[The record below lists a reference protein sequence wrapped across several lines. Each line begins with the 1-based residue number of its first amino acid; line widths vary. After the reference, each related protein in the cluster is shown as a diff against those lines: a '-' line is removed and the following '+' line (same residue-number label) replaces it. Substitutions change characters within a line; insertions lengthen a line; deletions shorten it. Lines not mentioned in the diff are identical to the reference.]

1 MMADELEERD
11 LQKFLRDVDEIANLV
26 QGLNSTDPA
35 VQEKAISDTEKR
47 LHIQEVR
54 DDGECKTKLNRT
66 VVNSQDAATRDMETV
81 RRDSFMSALEKDA
94 KERAKRRKKNE
105 RLANALKEK
114 GNDAF
119 SKGDYATAI
128 QLYTEG
134 LEKQKDMQVLYTNRA
149 QAHMKLQEYKKVI
162 SDCEWA
168 LKCNEKCIKAYF
180 HMGKAHLALKD
191 YNESRKSYQKIL
203 EIDPQKD
210 SLFKDCMNEV
220 DLQERK
226 EKEEEKALEEFQSGM
241 YTAVSVKELLQ
252 KLNRPDQNI
261 LYYAGGIRVLTESIK
276 DCTEQILFRTNNGF
290 SIISDNKVIRRG
302 LSVAKENTAE
312 AELSISL
319 LILWQA
325 VCAGN
330 EENQRLLLT
339 HPDVN
344 VQLPMML
351 SSDVPE
357 IQMQSLALLSL
368 YSQTENGRRLLVR
381 HQNLTK
387 WLQMLIAFVSV
398 MDDRASCAMNLLSN
412 LIKEEKFKIQCRIKL
427 STSVLPLFAQLL
439 KTVKQVNQPALTQ
452 CIGIMGDLCADVVI
466 RLQMAENQE
475 CWQACLKLVDECC
488 STGNSAGYQE
498 CLFTVLGL
506 MMNLSLESNLVIQ
519 EHAVDV
525 SRRCL
530 FLLGSKDGK
539 IVTRA
544 IGVLSHILPV
554 SLMAIEEAVAGGV
567 VKRMLRFL
575 KAGGPT
581 TSCYAIKT
589 LAVCTQSNSQ
599 AREEVVKSDKKFDV
613 LLKLLA
619 SENEMVVGNAA
630 FCLSKCFEV
639 PGAASSLLNSNIVMI
654 LLKHAGGEA
663 KKTSVQEN
671 AAVALGKLCTAEPR
685 HILQLRELN
694 GMAILN
700 SSMKYVQGL

>member
-1 MMADELEERD
+1 FEVDKYRELEVS
-11 LQKFLRDVDEIANLV
+11 KTKHTSLV
-26 QGLNSTDPA
+26 QGLNSTDPV

-66 VVNSQDAATRDMETV
+66 VVNSQDVV
-81 RRDSFMSALEKDA
+81 RLMISNSFMSALEKDA

-119 SKGDYATAI
+119 SKGDYGTAI
-128 QLYTEG
+128 QRYTEG

-162 SDCEWA
+162 NDCEWA

-203 EIDPQKD
+203 EIDPQKEN
-210 SLFKDCMNEV
+210 CMNEV

-226 EKEEEKALEEFQSGM
+226 AKEEEKALKEFQSGK

-276 DCTEQILFRTNNGF
+276 DCTEQTVFRTNNGF
-290 SIISDNKVIRRG
+290 SIISDNKWGVLQHEEMKRYF
-302 LSVAKENTAE
+302 KEMQTQTF
-312 AELSISL
+312 SFS
-319 LILWQA
+319 
-325 VCAGN
+325 

-344 VQLPMML
+344 VQLPMLL

-357 IQMQSLALLSL
+357 IQKQSLALLSL
-368 YSQTENGRRLLVR
+368 YSQTENGRSLLVR

-387 WLQMLIAFVSV
+387 YCILCVSL
-398 MDDRASCAMNLLSN
+398 DLCNLNILS
-412 LIKEEKFKIQCRIKL
+412 LH
-427 STSVLPLFAQLL
+427 SLFL
-439 KTVKQVNQPALTQ
+439 KKTIKQVNQPALAQ
-452 CIGIMGDLCADVVI
+452 CIGTMGDLCADGVI

-475 CWQACLKLVDECC
+475 CWQACLKLVVINLMN
-488 STGNSAGYQE
+488 STVTYTNKGLIRMPNKGAQGRDLIASEKSHY
-498 CLFTVLGL
+498 LF
-506 MMNLSLESNLVIQ
+506 SLFI
-519 EHAVDV
+519 
-525 SRRCL
+525 
-530 FLLGSKDGK
+530 K
-539 IVTRA
+539 RA
-544 IGVLSHILPV
+544 IGVLSRILPASSV
-554 SLMAIEEAVAGGV
+554 AVEEAVTGGV
-567 VKRMLRFL
+567 VKRVLRFL
-575 KAGGPT
+575 KAGGQT

-599 AREEVVKSDKKFDV
+599 AQEEVVKSDKKFDV

-619 SENEMVVGNAA
+619 SENEMLVGNAA

-685 HILQLRELN
+685 HIIQLRELN

-700 SSMKYVQGL
+700 SSMKYVQDL

>member
-1 MMADELEERD
+1 MMADEEERD
-11 LQKFLRDVDEIANLV
+11 FQNFLRDVDEITDLV

-35 VQEKAISDTEKR
+35 VQGKAISDTEKR
-47 LHIQEVR
+47 LHAMEVR
-54 DDGECKTKLNRT
+54 DEGECKTKLNRT
-66 VVNSQDAATRDMETV
+66 VINSQTADMQNMETV
-81 RRDSFMSALEKDA
+81 GRDSFMAVLEQDA

-105 RLANALKEK
+105 RLANALKAK

-119 SKGDYATAI
+119 SKGEYATAI
-128 QLYTEG
+128 QRYTEG

-149 QAHMKLQEYKKVI
+149 QAYMKLQEYQKAI
-162 SDCEWA
+162 NDCEWA

-180 HMGKAHLALKD
+180 HMGKAHLALMN

-203 EIDPQKD
+203 EIDPQKE

-220 DLQERK
+220 DLQEK
-226 EKEEEKALEEFQSGM
+226 KANEEKKALEEFQSGKYM
-241 YTAVSVKELLQ
+241 AVSVKELLE
-252 KLNRPDQNI
+252 KLSRPDQNI

-276 DCTEQILFRTNNGF
+276 DCTEQTLFRTNNGF
-290 SIISDNKVIRRG
+290 SIINDNKIIRRG
-302 LSVAKENTAE
+302 LCVARKNTAE
-312 AELSISL
+312 VELSISL
-319 LILWQA
+319 LLLWQA

-344 VQLPMML
+344 VQLPMLL
-351 SSDVPE
+351 SCDVPE
-357 IQMQSLALLSL
+357 IQKQSLELLSL
-368 YSQTENGRRLLVR
+368 YSQTENGRSLLVR

-412 LIKEEKFKIQCRIKL
+412 LIMEEKFKIQCRIKL
-427 STSVLPLFAQLL
+427 STSVLPLFTQLL
-439 KTVKQVNQPALTQ
+439 KIVKEVNQPALAQ
-452 CIGIMGDLCADVVI
+452 CIGIMGDLCADGVI
-466 RLQMAENQE
+466 RLQMAESQE
-475 CWQACLKLVDECC
+475 CWQACLTLVDECC
-488 STGNSAGYQE
+488 SIGNSAGYQE
-498 CLFTVLGL
+498 CLSRVLGL

-530 FLLGSKDGK
+530 SLLGSKDGR

-544 IGVLSHILPV
+544 IGVLSRILPASSV
-554 SLMAIEEAVAGGV
+554 AVEEAVKGGV

-575 KAGGPT
+575 KAGGQT
-581 TSCYAIKT
+581 TSSYAIKT
-589 LAVCTQSNSQ
+589 LAVCTQSNGQ
-599 AREEVVKSDKKFDV
+599 AQEEVVKLDKKFDV

-619 SENEMVVGNAA
+619 AENEMVVGNAA

-639 PGAASSLLNSNIVMI
+639 PGAASCLLNSNIVMI
-654 LLKHAGGEA
+654 LLKHAGGDA
-663 KKTSVQEN
+663 KTTSVQEN

>member
-1 MMADELEERD
+1 FEKK
-11 LQKFLRDVDEIANLV
+11 QKKKRSYTNLV

-66 VVNSQDAATRDMETV
+66 VVNSQDAV
-81 RRDSFMSALEKDA
+81 RLMISFRVSDVALEKDA

-168 LKCNEKCIKAYF
+168 LKVTALQFLQSCNEKCIKAYF

-210 SLFKDCMNEV
+210 NCMNEV

-387 WLQMLIAFVSV
+387 YCILLESIN
-398 MDDRASCAMNLLSN
+398 SCTCSPGNNNDKGVFCILL
-412 LIKEEKFKIQCRIKL
+412 
-427 STSVLPLFAQLL
+427 LFYHCCPEYSFSLL
-439 KTVKQVNQPALTQ
+439 LFLKKTVKQVNQPALTQ

-475 CWQACLKLVDECC
+475 CWQACLKLVVINLMNTTS
-488 STGNSAGYQE
+488 STVAERFNR
-498 CLFTVLGL
+498 LGEK
-506 MMNLSLESNLVIQ
+506 SLPFHFFIFIQ
-519 EHAVDV
+519 
-525 SRRCL
+525 
-530 FLLGSKDGK
+530 
-539 IVTRA
+539 RA

-685 HILQLRELN
+685 YYGRQHRLIPLLWELLEHHQKHVSFTRLQQ
-694 GMAILN
+694 IH
-700 SSMKYVQGL
+700 SHWPV

>member
-1 MMADELEERD
+1 FEVDKYRELEVS
-11 LQKFLRDVDEIANLV
+11 KTKHTSLV
-26 QGLNSTDPA
+26 QGLNSTDPV

-66 VVNSQDAATRDMETV
+66 VVNSQDVV
-81 RRDSFMSALEKDA
+81 RLMISTLEKDA

-119 SKGDYATAI
+119 SKGDYGTAI
-128 QLYTEG
+128 QRYTEG

-162 SDCEWA
+162 NDCEWA

-191 YNESRKSYQKIL
+191 YNEVSCTNL
-203 EIDPQKD
+203 VGVEPH
-210 SLFKDCMNEV
+210 SLFKYSGKKSNIRV
-220 DLQERK
+220 LL
-226 EKEEEKALEEFQSGM
+226 EEKALKEFQSGK

-276 DCTEQILFRTNNGF
+276 DCTEQTVFRTNNGF
-290 SIISDNKVIRRG
+290 SIISDNKWGVLQHEEMKRYF
-302 LSVAKENTAE
+302 KEMQTQTF
-312 AELSISL
+312 SFS
-319 LILWQA
+319 
-325 VCAGN
+325 

-344 VQLPMML
+344 VQLPMLL

-357 IQMQSLALLSL
+357 IQKQSLALLSL
-368 YSQTENGRRLLVR
+368 YSQTENGRSLLVR

-387 WLQMLIAFVSV
+387 YCILLESIN
-398 MDDRASCAMNLLSN
+398 SCTLAIHSRRITYKKELRLS
-412 LIKEEKFKIQCRIKL
+412 LVTQE
-427 STSVLPLFAQLL
+427 V
-439 KTVKQVNQPALTQ
+439 KTIKQVNQPALAQ
-452 CIGIMGDLCADVVI
+452 CIGTMGDLCADGVI

-475 CWQACLKLVDECC
+475 CWQACLKLVVINLMN
-488 STGNSAGYQE
+488 STVTYTNKGLIRMPNKGAQGRDLIASEKSHY
-498 CLFTVLGL
+498 LF
-506 MMNLSLESNLVIQ
+506 SLFI
-519 EHAVDV
+519 
-525 SRRCL
+525 
-530 FLLGSKDGK
+530 K
-539 IVTRA
+539 RA
-544 IGVLSHILPV
+544 IGVLSRILPASSV
-554 SLMAIEEAVAGGV
+554 AVEEAVTGGV
-567 VKRMLRFL
+567 VKRVLRFL
-575 KAGGPT
+575 KAGGQT

-599 AREEVVKSDKKFDV
+599 AQEEVVKSDKKFDV

-619 SENEMVVGNAA
+619 SENEMLVGNAA

-685 HILQLRELN
+685 HIIQLRELN

-700 SSMKYVQGL
+700 SSMKYVQDL

>member
-1 MMADELEERD
+1 MYPTRGFCILNSKEKIKQ
-11 LQKFLRDVDEIANLV
+11 LQKYTSLV
-26 QGLNSTDPA
+26 QGLNSTDPV

-66 VVNSQDAATRDMETV
+66 VVNSQDVV
-81 RRDSFMSALEKDA
+81 RLMISSIVTNTALEKDA

-119 SKGDYATAI
+119 SKGDYGTAI
-128 QLYTEG
+128 QRYTEG

-162 SDCEWA
+162 NDCEWA
-168 LKCNEKCIKAYF
+168 LKVTNCFCNEKCIKAYF

-203 EIDPQKD
+203 EIDPQKEN
-210 SLFKDCMNEV
+210 CMNEV

-226 EKEEEKALEEFQSGM
+226 AKEEEKALKEFQSGK

-276 DCTEQILFRTNNGF
+276 DCTEQTVFRTNNGF
-290 SIISDNKVIRRG
+290 SIISDNKVIRRTQTF
-302 LSVAKENTAE
+302 SF
-312 AELSISL
+312 S
-319 LILWQA
+319 
-325 VCAGN
+325 

-344 VQLPMML
+344 VQLPMLL

-357 IQMQSLALLSL
+357 IQKQSLALLSL
-368 YSQTENGRRLLVR
+368 YSQTENGRSLLVR

-387 WLQMLIAFVSV
+387 YCILLESINSCTLAIHSRRITYKKELRLSLVTQEVAWPKSTRLELLDSWTKFPTPMPNKGAQGRDLIASEKSHYLFS
-398 MDDRASCAMNLLSN
+398 LF
-412 LIKEEKFKIQCRIKL
+412 IK
-427 STSVLPLFAQLL
+427 
-439 KTVKQVNQPALTQ
+439 
-452 CIGIMGDLCADVVI
+452 
-466 RLQMAENQE
+466 
-475 CWQACLKLVDECC
+475 
-488 STGNSAGYQE
+488 
-498 CLFTVLGL
+498 
-506 MMNLSLESNLVIQ
+506 
-519 EHAVDV
+519 
-525 SRRCL
+525 
-530 FLLGSKDGK
+530 
-539 IVTRA
+539 RA
-544 IGVLSHILPV
+544 IGVLSRILPASSV
-554 SLMAIEEAVAGGV
+554 AVEEAVTGGV
-567 VKRMLRFL
+567 VKRVLRFL
-575 KAGGPT
+575 KAGGQT

-599 AREEVVKSDKKFDV
+599 AQEEVVKSDKKFDV

-619 SENEMVVGNAA
+619 SENEMLVGNAA

-685 HILQLRELN
+685 HIIQLRELN

-700 SSMKYVQGL
+700 SSMKYVQDL